1 MCLCA
6 AICTHAHTNTYTREI
21 GREQE
26 RARSIVRARSSLNH
40 KRGSEETGTYEGSRG
55 RQGWWGVDMQV
66 PELAAML
73 TCGAW
78 SCLQDGRTAMM
89 HAALSGHVEVVDRL
103 LAAGADK
110 DAQSKVP
117 GCV

>member
-1 MCLCA
+1 
-6 AICTHAHTNTYTREI
+6 
-21 GREQE
+21 
-26 RARSIVRARSSLNH
+26 
-40 KRGSEETGTYEGSRG
+40 
-55 RQGWWGVDMQV
+55 
-66 PELAAML
+66 ML

-78 SCLQDGRTAMM
+78 SCPQDGGTAQMD
-89 HAALSGHVEVVDRL
+89 AALYGHVEVVDLL

>member
-1 MCLCA
+1 
-6 AICTHAHTNTYTREI
+6 
-21 GREQE
+21 
-26 RARSIVRARSSLNH
+26 
-40 KRGSEETGTYEGSRG
+40 
-55 RQGWWGVDMQV
+55 
-66 PELAAML
+66 ML

-78 SCLQDGRTAMM
+78 SCLQYGWTATMLAAKSYDGRTCMMESDDFRTAMM
-89 HAALSGHVEVVDRL
+89 DAAYNGHVEVVDRL

>member
-1 MCLCA
+1 
-6 AICTHAHTNTYTREI
+6 
-21 GREQE
+21 
-26 RARSIVRARSSLNH
+26 
-40 KRGSEETGTYEGSRG
+40 
-55 RQGWWGVDMQV
+55 
-66 PELAAML
+66 ML

-78 SCLQDGRTAMM
+78 SCLQHGRTAMI
-89 HAALSGHVEVVDRL
+89 HAADNGHVEVVDRL